1 MPFYISPLVSVNVL
15 VVRAAR
21 LLRCEAEQIS
31 KITSQFGAVLLGTDA
46 NARLQLI
53 APAARIAAAQ
63 IIDFFMLPIL
73 SFSKASIAFQ
83 LLFTWE
89 SLPFRSFDFIIM
101 TVFSVCSYEFHP
113 G

>member
-1 MPFYISPLVSVNVL
+1 MGSEMCIRDRILTIRLPV
-15 VVRAAR
+15 AAS
-21 LLRCEAEQIS
+21 AASAVI
-31 KITSQFGAVLLGTDA
+31 GANAVLLGTDA